1 VNSKDEKNN
10 TPLHYATS
18 RGLQHIVRTLIAH
31 GADMDAKN
39 IEGITQK
46 KKKNSLFL
54 KLFYLG
60 RTPYVVSH
68 ASMQYFWKEYLLPS

>member
-18 RGLQHIVRTLIAH
+18 RGLQHIARTLIAH

-39 IEGITQK
+39 IEGITNK
-46 KKKNSLFL
+46 KKKKKK
-54 KLFYLG
+54 KLYL
-60 RTPYVVSH
+60 S
-68 ASMQYFWKEYLLPS
+68 